1 MLYAV
6 LDNPKLSTAL
16 TGGARLARQEENKEE
31 GEQQGDDHYEQ
42 PRDFPG
48 RPPVARIQRAPLRSG
63 NNPPPAAI
71 QAPVSFPAEALYETL
86 EGVPRPAP
94 LYMLRITRRTYQFHG
109 SFLLFRFRVGPPPFR
124 SMFNVRCS
132 TLKPPLLRTLNFEL

>member
-16 TGGARLARQEENKEE
+16 TGRARLASQVENEEE

-42 PRDFPG
+42 PGDFPG
-48 RPPVARIQRAPLRSG
+48 RPPVACVQRAPLRSG
-63 NNPPPAAI
+63 DDPPPAAI
-71 QAPVSFPAEALYETL
+71 QAPVSLSAEALYETL
-86 EGVPRPAP
+86 QGVPRPAP
-94 LYMLRITRRTYQFHG
+94 LYMLRITSRTYQFHG

-124 SMFNVRCS
+124 SMFGVRCS
-132 TLKPPLLRTLNFEL
+132 TLKPPLFRTLNLEL